1 MGFLGTP
8 EIGRAHSTTNNTSY
22 NMDLNLNM
30 DFNMD
35 DMLEQH
41 GDVLDSEWVLL
52 FPDVFEATPKDD
64 LKRDDLKRDSDG
76 DVEMTD
82 DFGDDGRGN
91 GLQTPTKTC
100 EGQSKEDDHDFLFL
114 PGEVNSDNEF

>member
-1 MGFLGTP
+1 
-8 EIGRAHSTTNNTSY
+8 
-22 NMDLNLNM
+22 MDLNLNM
-30 DFNMD
+30 DINMD

-52 FPDVFEATPKDD
+52 FPDVFEAKNG
-64 LKRDDLKRDSDG
+64 LKCDSDG

-91 GLQTPTKTC
+91 GLQTPTKPC
-100 EGQSKEDDHDFLFL
+100 EEDEHDFLFFT
-114 PGEVNSDNEF
+114 GEINSDNEF